1 MSRILLVHG
10 AFGGAWCW
18 EPGSAWGQPVDLQG
32 PGSDAFAELPRAYV
46 VCTRDRAIPPRLQR
60 LTLDAAGCDPV
71 LELDTDHSPWLSR
84 TAELVAILEE
94 LARTL

>member
-10 AFGGAWCW
+10 AFGGAWC
-18 EPGSAWGQPVDLQG
+18 
-32 PGSDAFAELPRAYV
+32 
-46 VCTRDRAIPPRLQR
+46 
-60 LTLDAAGCDPV
+60 CDPV